1 MWKGLVRILKTVVW
15 DWNGTLL
22 DDVEACIQTVNA
34 MLHQRNLPL
43 IESVGQYQSVFT
55 FPVIDYYRSVGFDLK
70 RERFEDLSEDYM
82 AGYHARAAACGL
94 FADAEPG
101 INKLREQRVPS
112 LILSASRQD
121 HLRRQTEQ
129 CGCTAWFDDL
139 IGISDIYAKEK
150 LSAAQTWLRHHP
162 QKDREMIMIGDSLH
176 DWEVAEALGWECI
189 LIDRGHQSRERLAG
203 SGKPVVSNILEAVS
217 LILD

>member
-1 MWKGLVRILKTVVW
+1 MRILKTVVW

-43 IESVGQYQSVFT
+43 IESVDQYQSVFT
-55 FPVIDYYRSVGFDLK
+55 FPVIDYYRQVGFDLN
-70 RERFEDLSEDYM
+70 RERFEDLSEEYM

-94 FADAEPG
+94 FADVESG
-101 INKLREQRVPS
+101 ILTLKKHGIPS

-121 HLRRQTEQ
+121 HLRKQTEQ

-150 LSAAQTWLRHHP
+150 LSAAQSWLQDHP
-162 QKDREMIMIGDSLH
+162 QKDRKMIMVGDSLH

-189 LIDRGHQSRERLAG
+189 LIDRGHQSRKRLES
-203 SGKPVVSNILEAVS
+203 SGKPVMSNILEAVS
-217 LILD
+217 LILA

>member
-1 MWKGLVRILKTVVW
+1 MRNIKMVVW

-22 DDVEACIQTVNA
+22 DDVEVCIQTVNA
-34 MLHQRNLPL
+34 MLSRRHLPE
-43 IESVGQYQSVFT
+43 IKSVDQYQAVFT
-55 FPVIDYYRSVGFDLK
+55 FPVIDYYRQVGFDLK
-70 RERFEDLSEDYM
+70 QESFEALSEEYMCDY
-82 AGYHARAAACGL
+82 HQRAVQCGL
-94 FADAEPG
+94 FADVEPG
-101 INKLREQRVPS
+101 ILTLKKHGIPS

-162 QKDREMIMIGDSLH
+162 HKDRKMIMIGDSLH

-189 LIDRGHQSRERLAG
+189 LIDRGHQSRERLAS
-203 SGKPVVSNILEAVS
+203 SGKPVVSNILAAVS

>member
-1 MWKGLVRILKTVVW
+1 MKMVVW

-22 DDVEACIQTVNA
+22 DDVEVCIQTVNA
-34 MLHQRNLPL
+34 MLSRRHLPE
-43 IESVGQYQSVFT
+43 IKNVDQYQAVFT
-55 FPVIDYYRSVGFDLK
+55 FPVIDYYRQVGFDLK
-70 RERFEDLSEDYM
+70 QESFEALSEEYM
-82 AGYHARAAACGL
+82 AGYHQRAVQCGL
-94 FADAEPG
+94 FADVEPG
-101 INKLREQRVPS
+101 ILTLKKHGIPS

-189 LIDRGHQSRERLAG
+189 LIDRGHQSRERLAS
-203 SGKPVVSNILEAVS
+203 SGKPVVSNILAAVS